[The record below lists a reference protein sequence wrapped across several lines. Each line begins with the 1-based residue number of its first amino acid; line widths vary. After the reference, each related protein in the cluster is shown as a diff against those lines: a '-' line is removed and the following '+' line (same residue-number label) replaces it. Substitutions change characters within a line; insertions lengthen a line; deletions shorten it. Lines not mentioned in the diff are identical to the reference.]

1 MLYYLSYLGGEK
13 NIPHYYGCMKLGNF
27 DWSSFHPF

>member
-1 MLYYLSYLGGEK
+1 
-13 NIPHYYGCMKLGNF
+13 MKLGNF